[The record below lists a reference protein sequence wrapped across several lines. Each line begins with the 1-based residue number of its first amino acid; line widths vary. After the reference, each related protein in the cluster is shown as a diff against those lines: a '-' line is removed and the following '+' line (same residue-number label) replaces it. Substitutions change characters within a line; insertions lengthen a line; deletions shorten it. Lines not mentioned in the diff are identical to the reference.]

1 MSYYFEISRVVTMIA
16 SMTMTLGLYAQCLK
30 LFRTKSAKDFTLSL
44 VASLVF
50 TEIVWLNYGL
60 VLAEWPIIL
69 SSVLNLFPVTL
80 ILVGYSRYRLVRG
93 EGW

>member
-16 SMTMTLGLYAQCLK
+16 STTMTLGLYAQCLK

-69 SSVLNLFPVTL
+69 SSVLNLFPVML
-80 ILVGYSRYRLVRG
+80 ILVGYSRYRLVRS
-93 EGW
+93 EG

>member
-16 SMTMTLGLYAQCLK
+16 SSTMTLGLYAQCLK
-30 LFRTKSAKDFTLSL
+30 LFRTKSAKDFTWSL

-50 TEIVWLNYGL
+50 TEIVWLNYGM

-69 SSVLNLFPVTL
+69 SSVLNLLPVSL
-80 ILVGYSRYRLVRG
+80 ISVGYSRYRLVQSS
-93 EGW
+93 